1 MGSSDRQYNKSAI
14 VPVSP
19 PSVGTL
25 TRVRRTHLA
34 LPGFGYLR
42 RGAAPAVPARLVRLA
57 PDAVAEW
64 RRLYADIGGPYHWHD
79 RDVWTDAQLAAHLSS
94 PEVRA
99 FRVQA
104 LLPGAPLDTAGFLEL
119 ESHSDGSVEVVY
131 LGLARAAQGQGLG
144 RWLVAE
150 AVDEAR
156 RMDAANV
163 WLHTCTLD
171 GPAALPNYLARGF
184 TVMRTEEYETRIDAS
199 E

>member
-1 MGSSDRQYNKSAI
+1 MSSDRESNPSEI
-14 VPVSP
+14 VPASLGSAERLVR
-19 PSVGTL
+19 V
-25 TRVRRTHLA
+25 TRTYLG

-42 RGAAPAVPARLVRLA
+42 RGAAPEVPARLVRLA

-64 RRLYADIGGPYHWHD
+64 RTLYAEIGGAYQWHD
-79 RDVWTDAQLAAHLSS
+79 RDAWPDSQLAAHLAS
-94 PEVRA
+94 PGVRA

-104 LLPGAPLDTAGFLEL
+104 LLPGAPLDAAGFLEL
-119 ESHSDGSVEVVY
+119 EAHNDGSVEIVY
-131 LGLARAAQGQGLG
+131 LGLAERAQGRGLG
-144 RWLVAE
+144 RWLVTT

-171 GPAALPNYLARGF
+171 GAAALPNYLARGF
-184 TVMRTEEYETRIDAS
+184 TVTRTEEYETRIR